1 MAAYSSAVSKLEPAA
16 DIPEEVRQAS
26 HHVKGSNGKTVKF
39 QNTHPSAGGSA
50 DSVFVVGGKI
60 IW

>member
-1 MAAYSSAVSKLEPAA
+1 MVAYSSVVSKLEAAA

-26 HHVKGSNGKTVKF
+26 HHIKGSNGQTVKF
-39 QNTHPSAGGSA
+39 RNPHPSAGGPAESPFA
-50 DSVFVVGGKI
+50 VGGKI